1 MDSLALADVPSPVG
15 KWQFAIKRRCY
26 RKGRRAR
33 FSVHGS
39 ELKCKYLIKVNPG
52 QVNKPGTQ
60 RTEKE
65 IRVREVQGSA
75 MARGARDGKG
85 EDEVGWGGR
94 WEEGGGRRGEE
105 SEISIVVLRGAF
117 YCRFLLA
124 E

>member
-1 MDSLALADVPSPVG
+1 L
-15 KWQFAIKRRCY
+15 
-26 RKGRRAR
+26 
-33 FSVHGS
+33 SVHGS

-60 RTEKE
+60 RQRKKYGGSS
-65 IRVREVQGSA
+65 RDGAMGSA
-75 MARGARDGKG
+75 MARGTLGTG
-85 EDEVGWGGR
+85 
-94 WEEGGGRRGEE
+94 GGGREGVREE